1 MPTPNPFL
9 QLFGRS
15 PIRPLQEHIDK
26 VYECAQQLMPF
37 FQAVLANDWEKASRI
52 QHVIAELENQA
63 DVLKKE
69 LRLNL
74 PKGLFLPVPR
84 TDLLDML
91 RSQDRIANK
100 AKDIAG
106 LILGRKMQIPSE
118 LALDLEKFLQRSIDA
133 TAQAHKSIHELDSLL
148 ETGFSGHEISVVE
161 EMIDELDAIES
172 DTDEMQIR
180 IRQKLYEVEKDLPPI
195 DTMFLYSVIE
205 WIGELANRA
214 QRVGGQLQL
223 LIAR

>member
-1 MPTPNPFL
+1 MPTPNAFL

-26 VYECAQQLMPF
+26 VYACAQRLIPF
-37 FQAVLANDWEKASRI
+37 FDAVLSNDWDKAT
-52 QHVIAELENQA
+52 ELQREITDLEHEA
-63 DVLKKE
+63 DVLKKQ

-106 LILGRKMQIPSE
+106 LILGRRMQIPE
-118 LALDLEKFLQRSIDA
+118 PLAQDIQRFLQRSIDA

-148 ETGFSGHEISVVE
+148 ETGFSGNELGIVE
-161 EMIDELDAIES
+161 VMIQELDDIEH

-180 IRQKLYEVEKDLPPI
+180 IRKKLYEVERDLPPI

>member
-26 VYECAQQLMPF
+26 VYACAQQLVPF
-37 FQAVLANDWEKASRI
+37 FDAVLANDWVKATEI
-52 QHVIAELENQA
+52 QHQITVLENEA

-106 LILGRKMQIPSE
+106 LILGRKMQFPSQ
-118 LALDLEKFLQRSIDA
+118 LAADIQKFLQRSIDA
-133 TAQAHKSIHELDSLL
+133 TAQAHKSIHELDTLL
-148 ETGFSGHEISVVE
+148 ETGFSGHELGIVE
-161 EMIDELDAIES
+161 EMIDELDSIEH

-180 IRQKLYEVEKDLPPI
+180 IRKKLYEVEKDLPPI

>member
-26 VYECAQQLMPF
+26 VYACAQQLVPF
-37 FQAVLANDWEKASRI
+37 FQAVLANDWEKAAHI
-52 QHVIAELENQA
+52 QHTITELEHQA

-106 LILGRKMQIPSE
+106 LILGRKMQIPSQ
-118 LALDLEKFLQRSIDA
+118 LAEDLQKFLQRSIDA

-148 ETGFSGHEISVVE
+148 ETGFSGHELGIVE
-161 EMIDELDAIES
+161 EMIDELDAIEH

-180 IRQKLYEVEKDLPPI
+180 IRKKLYEVERDLPPI

>member
-9 QLFGRS
+9 QLFGHS
-15 PIRPLQEHIDK
+15 PIRPLQGHIDK
-26 VYECAQQLMPF
+26 VYACAHKLIPF
-37 FQAVLANDWEKASRI
+37 FDAVLANDWDKAAHI
-52 QHVIAELENQA
+52 QHSITDLENEA
-63 DVLKKE
+63 DVLKKD

-106 LILGRKMQIPSE
+106 LMLGRKMQIPQA
-118 LALDLEKFLQRSIDA
+118 LASDLQAFLQRSIDA
-133 TAQAHKSIHELDSLL
+133 TGQAHKSIHELDSLL
-148 ETGFSGHEISVVE
+148 ETGFSGNELSIVE
-161 EMIDELDAIES
+161 TMIDELDDIEH

-180 IRQKLYEVEKDLPPI
+180 IRKKLYEVEKDLPPI

-205 WIGELANRA
+205 WIGELADRA

>member
-1 MPTPNPFL
+1 MPTANPFL

-26 VYECAQQLMPF
+26 VYACAQRLVPF
-37 FQAVLANDWEKASRI
+37 FDAVLANDWEKAETI
-52 QHVIAELENQA
+52 QHAITDLEHEA

-106 LILGRKMQIPSE
+106 LILGRKMQIPPQ
-118 LALDLEKFLQRSIDA
+118 LAGDLQKFLQRSIDA

-148 ETGFSGHEISVVE
+148 ETGFSGNELGIVE
-161 EMIDELDAIES
+161 EMIDELDDIEH

-180 IRQKLYEVEKDLPPI
+180 IRKQLYQVEKDLPPI

>member
-26 VYECAQQLMPF
+26 VYSCAQRLIPF
-37 FQAVLANDWEKASRI
+37 FDAVLANDWNKAAEL
-52 QHVIAELENQA
+52 QHIITELENEA

-106 LILGRKMQIPSE
+106 LILGRKMQIPSQ
-118 LALDLEKFLQRSIDA
+118 LAEDLKKFLQRSIDA
-133 TAQAHKSIHELDSLL
+133 TAQAHKSIHELDTLL
-148 ETGFSGHEISVVE
+148 ETGFSGHELGIVE
-161 EMIDELDAIES
+161 QMIDELDDIEH

-180 IRQKLYEVEKDLPPI
+180 IRKKLYDVEKDLPPI
-195 DTMFLYSVIE
+195 DAMFLYSVIE